1 MNHSSYINHE
11 VVFRLTQYIVPVA
24 FGVIMAVGLVGNV
37 LVISVV
43 SVVTGVTCHASRG
56 AGVPHAP
63 DEEHDQPAD
72 PEPGR
77 GGPPLPAGLRPRH
90 RQRLRPHVLAVRA
103 GVVQVRSFLKGHTS
117 AFTVKTRHYN
127 KHREI

>member
-1 MNHSSYINHE
+1 MVHLPGE
-11 VVFRLTQYIVPVA
+11 PQP
-24 FGVIMAVGLVGNV
+24 
-37 LVISVV
+37 
-43 SVVTGVTCHASRG
+43 
-56 AGVPHAP
+56 P

-103 GVVQVRSFLKGHTS
+103 GVVQVRSLLKGHTS
-117 AFTVKTRHYN
+117 AFTLKN
-127 KHREI
+127 Q

>member
-43 SVVTGVTCHASRG
+43 SVVTGVTCHVSRVTWCRCT
-56 AGVPHAP
+56 A
-63 DEEHDQPAD
+63 
-72 PEPGR
+72 
-77 GGPPLPAGLRPRH
+77 RPR
-90 RQRLRPHVLAVRA
+90 
-103 GVVQVRSFLKGHTS
+103 
-117 AFTVKTRHYN
+117 
-127 KHREI
+127 

>member
-43 SVVTGVTCHASRG
+43 SVVTGVTCHA
-56 AGVPHAP
+56 
-63 DEEHDQPAD
+63 
-72 PEPGR
+72 
-77 GGPPLPAGLRPRH
+77 
-90 RQRLRPHVLAVRA
+90 
-103 GVVQVRSFLKGHTS
+103 
-117 AFTVKTRHYN
+117 
-127 KHREI
+127 

>member
-43 SVVTGVTCHASRG
+43 SVVTVVTRHTCQASRC

-77 GGPPLPAGLRPRH
+77 GGPPLPAGLRPTH
-90 RQRLRPHVLAVRA
+90 
-103 GVVQVRSFLKGHTS
+103 
-117 AFTVKTRHYN
+117 
-127 KHREI
+127 

>member
-43 SVVTGVTCHASRG
+43 SVVTGATRVTRHVCRCTA
-56 AGVPHAP
+56 
-63 DEEHDQPAD
+63 
-72 PEPGR
+72 
-77 GGPPLPAGLRPRH
+77 RPR
-90 RQRLRPHVLAVRA
+90 
-103 GVVQVRSFLKGHTS
+103 
-117 AFTVKTRHYN
+117 
-127 KHREI
+127 

>member
-43 SVVTGVTCHASRG
+43 SVMTGVTC
-56 AGVPHAP
+56 
-63 DEEHDQPAD
+63 PA
-72 PEPGR
+72 
-77 GGPPLPAGLRPRH
+77 AVSA
-90 RQRLRPHVLAVRA
+90 PHV
-103 GVVQVRSFLKGHTS
+103 QVDIVTGGRKLQK
-117 AFTVKTRHYN
+117 YL
-127 KHREI
+127 

>member
-43 SVVTGVTCHASRG
+43 SVGTGVTRVSRVTC

-103 GVVQVRSFLKGHTS
+103 GVVQVRP
-117 AFTVKTRHYN
+117 V
-127 KHREI
+127 